1 MNVIVTQNNRDDGC
15 QEHVI
20 HLTGNFDCRIP
31 AETYQLV
38 APLLQQPDTRLI
50 TLDLAALT
58 GIDCFGLGVMRYW
71 QQQARRAEC
80 DLWIRTPRTELP
92 SLLKVAN
99 CTGLFALCPDDNT
112 VTI

>member
-99 CTGLFALCPDDNT
+99 CSDLLAPAEIAE
-112 VTI
+112 VI